1 MVGSG
6 GQRLASLLSKM
17 LPGRSQAA
25 QKHRI
30 MENSKS
36 MEETVETNADETLAP
51 VEPSAAD
58 TELATLIAERDQ
70 LKNERDDASDRLLR
84 LRAEFDNF
92 RRRTQREQADL
103 FERASMDTAA
113 ALLPVID
120 NFELAMKTDASDSE
134 YAKGVL
140 LIYQSLV
147 DTLKKIGL
155 EPLDTVG
162 KPFDPNMH
170 EALDMVPTTEAE
182 DQTVFDEFRKGYNF
196 RGKLLRPAMVRVAV
210 KPAS

>member
-1 MVGSG
+1 MPKGGFAVFIVGVLGAVGALADAVYGLKDIIRIAG
-6 GQRLASLLSKM
+6 GVLMMSLLAFP
-17 LPGRSQAA
+17 LGRCLGRVA
-25 QKHRI
+25 
-30 MENSKS
+30 NL
-36 MEETVETNADETLAP
+36 V
-51 VEPSAAD
+51 
-58 TELATLIAERDQ
+58 AERDR
-70 LKNERDDASDRLLR
+70 LKAERDDANDRLLR

-113 ALLPVID
+113 ALLPVVD
-120 NFELAMKTDASDSE
+120 NFELAMKTEASDPE

-147 DTLKKIGL
+147 DTLKKLGL
-155 EPLDTVG
+155 EPLETVG
-162 KPFDPNMH
+162 KPFDPNIH